1 MRSFLLAGTCAASIL
16 LAVSSV
22 QAADIDYVP
31 EPQGWEWYVSVLA
44 GWSNPDGIDG
54 TTGGGYYYDLDLDD
68 GFVAGIALGAHINE
82 WVRAEVEVSGHWHDV
97 DGTVY
102 PFDTVEGDADAM
114 FALANLW
121 IDLPLSEIVRPYFGG
136 GVGLGR
142 LDLDIEWTTGDTAF
156 DDSDWGFAYQLGAGV
171 ALNITD
177 NIALDFGY
185 RYKVIN
191 NAEVEMEQNGED
203 VEVDYQSHN
212 FIAGIRLE
220 M

>member
-1 MRSFLLAGTCAASIL
+1 M
-16 LAVSSV
+16 
-22 QAADIDYVP
+22 
-31 EPQGWEWYVSVLA
+31 
-44 GWSNPDGIDG
+44 
-54 TTGGGYYYDLDLDD
+54 
-68 GFVAGIALGAHINE
+68 
-82 WVRAEVEVSGHWHDV
+82 RAEVEVSGHWHDV

-142 LDLDIEWTTGDTAF
+142 LDLDIEWTNGDTAF

-203 VEVDYQSHN
+203 VEVDYQSYN